1 MLTFTHFQELNQVYN
16 ISQDQEHVKAQ
27 QQAHLLHNLQNSVE
41 NNFETGPVDPALHQT
56 YFEGQKFKISMRY
69 SINFRVMVDICTR
82 IN

>member
-16 ISQDQEHVKAQ
+16 ISQDQEHVAAQ

-56 YFEGQKFKISMRY
+56 YFEVNIYVF
-69 SINFRVMVDICTR
+69 
-82 IN
+82 